1 MDGRKLQSAAE
12 AEAAA
17 TGKEATERLMAGW
30 PASVVTAIV
39 VSEIRAAAGAV
50 KRKNSEDAQT
60 GSAVRKKQK
69 KEKKRQKQQQR
80 RQRQKE
86 TKRRLCKVSDDE
98 MDEEEEDRWHE
109 MSCAFVEDAAMKK
122 AVAWRERRELLRAWR
137 GVRECAREVERVE
150 REAKVGWKTKEPTEE
165 PTAESEKPVEHGG
178 WGERLVWSDE
188 LEQKEKTIS
197 EPSDDELGW
206 EEVTAAIAM
215 MQKSAGVVARNRTT
229 MEQNP
234 LFTAVVDQKTGA
246 GSVVTSMEPMG
257 AAGEEKI
264 EPTKAVT
271 GETASQKMVGYVQ
284 IVTEGQIGDNRT
296 DWRLTQISGVSETA

>member
-39 VSEIRAAAGAV
+39 VSQIRAAAGAV
-50 KRKNSEDAQT
+50 KRENSEDAQT

-122 AVAWRERRELLRAWR
+122 AVAWRGERELLRAWR
-137 GVRECAREVERVE
+137 SLRKCTREVERVK
-150 REAKVGWKTKEPTEE
+150 REAKVGEEAEEPTTEE
-165 PTAESEKPVEHGG
+165 PTKSSEESVGHRG
-178 WGERLVWSDE
+178 WCEALVRSDG
-188 LEQKEKTIS
+188 LEQGGAEL
-197 EPSDDELGW
+197 DDELDW
-206 EEVTAAIAM
+206 CEVVAAVKM
-215 MQKSAGVVARNRTT
+215 MQTGINSVAKGATVI
-229 MEQNP
+229 EENP
-234 LFTAVVDQKTGA
+234 LFATIQDAEMVA
-246 GSVVTSMEPMG
+246 GPMTVGVASVG
-257 AAGEEKI
+257 AAGE
-264 EPTKAVT
+264 
-271 GETASQKMVGYVQ
+271 VQ
-284 IVTEGQIGDNRT
+284 GGTVTEKVVKVADAEIARSDKTQTVEQIGDNRT
-296 DWRLTQISGVSETA
+296 DWRLMQFGGGSEIA

>member
-39 VSEIRAAAGAV
+39 VSQIRAAGAV
-50 KRKNSEDAQT
+50 KRKKSEDAQT

-197 EPSDDELGW
+197 ESSDDGLGW

-234 LFTAVVDQKTGA
+234 LFTAVVDQKTGP

-257 AAGEEKI
+257 AAGEERI

-271 GETASQKMVGYVQ
+271 GETASQRMVGYVQ